1 MANHSVLTGSR
12 WMRLA
17 LVVPSL
23 IAVLTLAACGGGGP
37 NPNAPQVANISN
49 AAFISN
55 TYSGALQLVDT
66 QNDTTSFTQQTTNS
80 AGQEVQGQ
88 PVQITFGATTVSYE
102 VLSPNKNDTLVYDP
116 ATFALYII
124 DNASQTENGSLPL
137 AGPASMAAFSPD
149 SSTVYAPVPSAGVS
163 GSSPGVVQAWSVSS
177 FSNTA
182 NYTVPAAKS
191 VAVSPNGT
199 YLLVFSNNSD
209 ALTVINLTASPVTYS
224 RISGFARPVNA
235 FFSSDGNTAYVLN
248 CGPECGSSNP
258 ASVMQLNIPSQTIT
272 ATVPV
277 GGASVG
283 LLNNQTLYVAGSPV
297 PPGTKSTF
305 DAVNIS
311 NMTRITA
318 NSVPISD
325 GFHTTMALAQNNKL
339 YIGANQCS
347 NTTVGCLSV
356 VNVSNNTAD
365 AALPPKGAV
374 TSLLA
379 ITNRNV
385 VYAIEGGF
393 LVIYDTTTDQ
403 PQQTQIIFTGA
414 LYGIVQVD

>member
-1 MANHSVLTGSR
+1 MSNHNVLTGSR
-12 WMRLA
+12 WTRLA
-17 LVVPSL
+17 LAVPSL
-23 IAVLTLAACGGGGP
+23 IAGLTMAACGGGP
-37 NPNAPQVANISN
+37 NPNAPSVANVPN

-55 TYSGALQLVDT
+55 NYSGALQIVDT
-66 QNDTTSFTQQTTNS
+66 QNDTTTYTQESTNS
-80 AGQEVQGQ
+80 SGQVVQGE
-88 PVQITFGATTVSYE
+88 PVSIPVSTIVSYE
-102 VLSPNKNDTLVYDP
+102 VLSPNKSNTLVYDP
-116 ATFALYII
+116 STYALYVVA
-124 DNASQTENGSLPL
+124 NTSQTVSGSLPL
-137 AGPASMAAFSPD
+137 VGPASMAAFSPD

-163 GSSPGVVQAWSVSS
+163 GSHPGLIQVWNVSS
-177 FSNTA
+177 LANTA
-182 NYTVPAAKS
+182 NYPVAGANS
-191 VAVSPNGT
+191 VALSPNGT

-209 ALTVINLTASPVTYS
+209 ALTVINLTATPVTYNS
-224 RISGFARPVNA
+224 ISGFARPVNA

-258 ASVMQLNIPSQTIT
+258 ASVAQFNIASQKIV

-297 PPGTKSTF
+297 PPGTTSTY

-311 NMTRITA
+311 NMTRITGT
-318 NSVPISD
+318 SVPIGD

-347 NTTVGCLSV
+347 NTTTGCLSV
-356 VNVSNNTAD
+356 VNVASNTAD
-365 AALPPKGAV
+365 PPLPPRGAI

-385 VYAIEGGF
+385 VYAIEGGY
-393 LVIYDTTTDQ
+393 LVIYDTTTDTPQ
-403 PQQTQIIFTGA
+403 PTQIIFTGA

>member
-1 MANHSVLTGSR
+1 MSKHNVFSGSR
-12 WMRLA
+12 GMRLA
-17 LVVPSL
+17 LVIPSL
-23 IAVLTLAACGGGGP
+23 VPILMMAACGGAP
-37 NPNAPQVANISN
+37 NPNAPTVANVPN

-55 TYSGALQLVDT
+55 TYTGALQIVNT
-66 QNDTTSFTQQTTNS
+66 QNDTTSFTAESTNS
-80 AGQEVQGQ
+80 AGQVVQGQ
-88 PVQITFGATTVSYE
+88 PVSISVATTVSYE
-102 VLSPNKNDTLVYDP
+102 VLSPGKANTLVYDP
-116 ATFALYII
+116 STFALYVIA
-124 DNASQTENGSLPL
+124 NSSQTTSGSLPL
-137 AGPASMAAFSPD
+137 AGPASMAAFSPNGA
-149 SSTVYAPVPSAGVS
+149 TVYAPVPSAGVS
-163 GSSPGVVQAWSVSS
+163 GSHPGLVQAWNVSS
-177 FSNTA
+177 FANTA
-182 NYTVPAAKS
+182 NYTVPAANS

-209 ALTVINLTASPVTYS
+209 ALTVINLSTSPVTYS
-224 RISGFARPVNA
+224 TISGFARPVNA

-248 CGPECGSSNP
+248 CGPECGSSSP
-258 ASVMQLNIPSQTIT
+258 ASVAQFNIPSQTIV

-297 PPGTKSTF
+297 PPGTKSTY

-311 NMTRITA
+311 NMTRITTA
-318 NSVPISD
+318 SVNISD

-347 NTTVGCLSV
+347 NTTTGCLSV
-356 VNVSNNTAD
+356 VNVASNTAD
-365 AALPPKGAV
+365 AALPPRGPI

-385 VYAIEGGF
+385 VYAIEGGY

-403 PQQTQIIFTGA
+403 PQTTQIIFTGA